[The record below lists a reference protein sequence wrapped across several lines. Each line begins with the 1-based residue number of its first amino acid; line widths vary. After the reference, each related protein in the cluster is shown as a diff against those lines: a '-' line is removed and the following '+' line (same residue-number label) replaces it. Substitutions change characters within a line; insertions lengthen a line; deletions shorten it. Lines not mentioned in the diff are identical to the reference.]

1 MEDGE
6 RDDKRGPAAGRRDGD
21 GKRDSF
27 GGAQRQARRE
37 AYVAEISAR
46 LRHICQHLSDD
57 EFARLVIDM
66 AETRLRF
73 SAIDAGASGQRPTGS
88 RQRHTTGQEPGD
100 AAP

>member
-1 MEDGE
+1 MDGE
-6 RDDKRGPAAGRRDGD
+6 RDDERGRAAIRRDGD
-21 GKRDSF
+21 GKRDTF
-27 GGAQRQARRE
+27 GEAQRAARRE

-73 SAIDAGASGQRPTGS
+73 SAIDAGGSGHRPMES
-88 RQRHTTGQEPGD
+88 PPRQITAQEADD

>member
-1 MEDGE
+1 MDGGS
-6 RDDKRGPAAGRRDGD
+6 DDKRSPAAVRRDGD
-21 GKRDSF
+21 GKRDTF
-27 GGAQRQARRE
+27 EEAQRAARRE

-46 LRHICQHLSDD
+46 LRHICQHLGDA

-73 SAIDAGASGQRPTGS
+73 SAIDAGGSGHRRTETPPRPIMA
-88 RQRHTTGQEPGD
+88 QEPDD

>member
-1 MEDGE
+1 MDGE
-6 RDDKRGPAAGRRDGD
+6 HDDKRGPVAIHRDGD
-21 GKRDSF
+21 GKQNIF
-27 GGAQRQARRE
+27 EEAQREAQRE

-46 LRHICQHLSDD
+46 LRHVCQHLDDD

-73 SAIDAGASGQRPTGS
+73 SAIDSGGSGQRPTGS
-88 RQRHTTGQEPGD
+88 RSRHTTGQESGD